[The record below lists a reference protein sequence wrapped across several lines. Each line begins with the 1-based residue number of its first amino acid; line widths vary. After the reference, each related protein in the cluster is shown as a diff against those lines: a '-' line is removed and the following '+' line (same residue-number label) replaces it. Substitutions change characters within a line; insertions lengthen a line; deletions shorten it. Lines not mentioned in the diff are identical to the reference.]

1 MDQKP
6 GSAADQA
13 YSYVR
18 ERVISGDFAAGTRL
32 TEWQIADALGTSR
45 TPVREAMRRLVGD
58 GFLRF
63 QRNYGTFV
71 GTYTAKEIG
80 ELFDVRALLES
91 EVAGAAAR
99 GISAMQLERL
109 TILQA
114 QIEEAGRRSGPRNN
128 LARIATLNRDFRLVV
143 AQASDSPRMV
153 NMLTNAIQ
161 APVVQQ
167 TFGRYSEGQLQRSFH
182 HHRELIDAFRTGT
195 ASWARDAMSCHVR
208 GRTFRDARLDIMVAG
223 RTRRRLAGCRRRAD
237 PLSGATSQ
245 RTLPSTS
252 ANDTTAVF
260 ETLGLKP
267 DLSRRPRPP
276 SRSTRRSTER
286 LLGRVA
292 IATPPA
298 DRRRAGA
305 GASSSSWPGATFRR
319 HVAVELECRAFG
331 DDRPQSDLGRLI
343 SLETSKILQEGLGEV
358 RGGWTSVSSLS
369 ACRARS
375 IA

>member
-114 QIEEAGRRSGPRNN
+114 QIEERGVDLDRNN
-128 LARIATLNRDFRLVV
+128 LARIAALNRDFHLVI
-143 AQASDSPRMV
+143 AQASESPRMV

-167 TFGRYSEGQLQRSFH
+167 TFRRYSEGQLQRSFH
-182 HHRELIDAFRTGT
+182 HHRELIDAFRTGDS
-195 ASWARDAMSCHVR
+195 SWARDAMSCHVR
-208 GRTFRDARLDIMVAG
+208 AARFAM
-223 RTRRRLAGCRRRAD
+223 
-237 PLSGATSQ
+237 
-245 RTLPSTS
+245 
-252 ANDTTAVF
+252 
-260 ETLGLKP
+260 LG
-267 DLSRRPRPP
+267 
-276 SRSTRRSTER
+276 
-286 LLGRVA
+286 
-292 IATPPA
+292 
-298 DRRRAGA
+298 
-305 GASSSSWPGATFRR
+305 
-319 HVAVELECRAFG
+319 
-331 DDRPQSDLGRLI
+331 
-343 SLETSKILQEGLGEV
+343 
-358 RGGWTSVSSLS
+358 
-369 ACRARS
+369 
-375 IA
+375 

>member
-91 EVAGAAAR
+91 EVAGAAAH
-99 GISAMQLERL
+99 GISAVQLERL

-114 QIEEAGRRSGPRNN
+114 QIEERGVDLDRNN
-128 LARIATLNRDFRLVV
+128 LARIAALNRDFHLVI
-143 AQASDSPRMV
+143 AQASDSPRVV

-167 TFGRYSEGQLQRSFH
+167 TFRRYSEGQLQRSFH
-182 HHRELIDAFRTGT
+182 HHRELIDAFRTGDS
-195 ASWARDAMSCHVR
+195 SWARDAMSCHVR
-208 GRTFRDARLDIMVAG
+208 AARFAM
-223 RTRRRLAGCRRRAD
+223 
-237 PLSGATSQ
+237 
-245 RTLPSTS
+245 
-252 ANDTTAVF
+252 
-260 ETLGLKP
+260 LG
-267 DLSRRPRPP
+267 
-276 SRSTRRSTER
+276 
-286 LLGRVA
+286 
-292 IATPPA
+292 
-298 DRRRAGA
+298 
-305 GASSSSWPGATFRR
+305 
-319 HVAVELECRAFG
+319 
-331 DDRPQSDLGRLI
+331 
-343 SLETSKILQEGLGEV
+343 
-358 RGGWTSVSSLS
+358 
-369 ACRARS
+369 
-375 IA
+375 

>member
-18 ERVISGDFAAGTRL
+18 ERVISGDFAAGMRL

-71 GTYTAKEIG
+71 GTYTAQEIG

-99 GISAMQLERL
+99 GISAVQLERL
-109 TILQA
+109 TLLQA
-114 QIEEAGRRSGPRNN
+114 QIEERGPDLGRNN
-128 LARIATLNRDFRLVV
+128 LARIATLNRDFHLVI

-153 NMLTNAIQ
+153 AMLTNAIE

-182 HHRELIDAFRTGT
+182 HHRELIDAFRAGDS
-195 ASWARDAMSCHVR
+195 SWARDAMSCHVR
-208 GRTFRDARLDIMVAG
+208 AARFAML
-223 RTRRRLAGCRRRAD
+223 
-237 PLSGATSQ
+237 
-245 RTLPSTS
+245 TLP
-252 ANDTTAVF
+252 
-260 ETLGLKP
+260 
-267 DLSRRPRPP
+267 
-276 SRSTRRSTER
+276 
-286 LLGRVA
+286 
-292 IATPPA
+292 
-298 DRRRAGA
+298 
-305 GASSSSWPGATFRR
+305 
-319 HVAVELECRAFG
+319 
-331 DDRPQSDLGRLI
+331 Q
-343 SLETSKILQEGLGEV
+343 
-358 RGGWTSVSSLS
+358 
-369 ACRARS
+369 
-375 IA
+375 

>member
-1 MDQKP
+1 MDQRP

-114 QIEEAGRRSGPRNN
+114 QIEERGVDLGRNN
-128 LARIATLNRDFRLVV
+128 LARIATLNRDFHLVI

-167 TFGRYSEGQLQRSFH
+167 TFRRYSEGQLQRSFH
-182 HHRELIDAFRTGT
+182 HHRELIDAFRTGDS
-195 ASWARDAMSCHVR
+195 SWARDAMSCHVR
-208 GRTFRDARLDIMVAG
+208 AARFAM
-223 RTRRRLAGCRRRAD
+223 
-237 PLSGATSQ
+237 LS
-245 RTLPSTS
+245 
-252 ANDTTAVF
+252 
-260 ETLGLKP
+260 
-267 DLSRRPRPP
+267 
-276 SRSTRRSTER
+276 
-286 LLGRVA
+286 
-292 IATPPA
+292 
-298 DRRRAGA
+298 
-305 GASSSSWPGATFRR
+305 
-319 HVAVELECRAFG
+319 
-331 DDRPQSDLGRLI
+331 
-343 SLETSKILQEGLGEV
+343 
-358 RGGWTSVSSLS
+358 
-369 ACRARS
+369 
-375 IA
+375 